1 MKRVGFLALA
11 VLALGA
17 APAQAATG
25 EYSTGNANVRIGAHL
40 DESLN
45 VKDAGPVSFVRVSFR
60 ISVTETS
67 ALAISLVSPKGTVV
81 ALVTHRGSA
90 ADFGTDEKGCSGTV
104 TVLDSDLPDN
114 PIASG
119 KSPFQ
124 DNPYRAEGN
133 LKTLYGQEAKGPLDV
148 ADRQQRRTRDAAL
161 PDA

>member
-81 ALVTHRGSA
+81 ALVTHRGSGAPDGLLPVECDVTDSA
-90 ADFGTDEKGCSGTV
+90 AV
-104 TVLDSDLPDN
+104 
-114 PIASG
+114 
-119 KSPFQ
+119 
-124 DNPYRAEGN
+124 
-133 LKTLYGQEAKGPLDV
+133 
-148 ADRQQRRTRDAAL
+148 DAAFTRVEAEHGPVEVL
-161 PDA
+161 VSNAGLLGGRR